1 MTVDNYLWV
10 WMQDKSYDQLLEFDK
25 RKISL
30 TVGAET
36 LIMRLVNTY
45 LNAQVI
51 ILFHNSGK
59 YLK

>member
-30 TVGAET
+30 TFGGET

>member
-30 TVGAET
+30 TVGGET

>member
-1 MTVDNYLWV
+1 
-10 WMQDKSYDQLLEFDK
+10 MQDNSYDQLLEFDK

-30 TVGAET
+30 TFGGET

>member
-10 WMQDKSYDQLLEFDK
+10 WMQDNSYDQLLEFDK

-30 TVGAET
+30 TFGGET